1 MKLFFIQFT
10 VTVNNCGRSCNPV
23 GDQLFRISV
32 LYKVK
37 NMNLKQLGLMSE
49 TIILFEQES
58 CDLKCGLNTI
68 V

>member
-1 MKLFFIQFT
+1 
-10 VTVNNCGRSCNPV
+10 
-23 GDQLFRISV
+23 
-32 LYKVK
+32 
-37 NMNLKQLGLMSE
+37 MNLKQLGLMSE